1 MNTTKYGTLFDTLKS
16 EILSGK
22 YRSDFPFPSVRALI
36 NRFKLSDRTVRHA
49 LDELVGQGLI
59 SRKQGRGTFVT
70 GSAVS
75 RRIGLIMPDSSQT
88 EYFMRIVRELIRLAD
103 QKQYTL
109 LFGEISGR
117 STNERARKT
126 ESVVRDFIQQR
137 VAGVIYQPIEYYK
150 GGESFN
156 CRILMQLKRA
166 LVPVVLCDNDIEGG
180 NGLCDVVG
188 NDNVEAGARM
198 YRYLTSKGARKPCY
212 FMRPFAPQTHFDRL
226 RGLLLARLPK
236 FHGKIGNDAFLVC
249 EPDDVN
255 AIRRRIRTKGVDAF
269 MCSDDETAAKLMQT
283 LNAIGYSVPGDILV
297 TGFNDLQ
304 IANLLSPALTT
315 LRVSC
320 EDIARAAFTRLVHR
334 ISDPKLP
341 PTRIYLPVELI
352 ERESTVRMRKKAKG

>member
-1 MNTTKYGTLFDTLKS
+1 MNATKYGALFDTLKN

-22 YRSDFPFPSVRALI
+22 YRSNFPFPSVRALI

-109 LFGEISGR
+109 LLGEISGR
-117 STNERARKT
+117 SANERARKT

-137 VAGVIYQPIEYYK
+137 VAGAIYQPIEYYN
-150 GGESFN
+150 GGEDFN
-156 CRILMQLKRA
+156 RRILMQLER
-166 LVPVVLCDNDIEGG
+166 VRMPVVLCDNGIEGDD
-180 NGLCDVVG
+180 GLCDVVG
-188 NDNVEAGARM
+188 NDNIEAGARM
-198 YRYLTSKGARKPCY
+198 YRYLISKGARKPCY
-212 FMRPFAPQTHFDRL
+212 FMRPFAPQTHLDRL
-226 RGLLLARLPK
+226 RGLLLAKLPK
-236 FHGKIGNDAFLVC
+236 CHGKIGKDAFLVC
-249 EPDDVN
+249 EPDDAN
-255 AIRRRIRTKGVDAF
+255 AIRRRIRSKGVDAF

-283 LNAIGYSVPGDILV
+283 LNAIGYSIPGDVLV
-297 TGFNDLQ
+297 TGFNDLR
-304 IANLLSPALTT
+304 IANLLSPPLTT
-315 LRVSC
+315 MRVPC
-320 EDIARAAFTRLVHR
+320 EDIARAAFFRLVSR

-341 PTRIYLPVELI
+341 PTRICLPVELV
-352 ERESTVRMRKKAKG
+352 ERESTMRMRRNAKG